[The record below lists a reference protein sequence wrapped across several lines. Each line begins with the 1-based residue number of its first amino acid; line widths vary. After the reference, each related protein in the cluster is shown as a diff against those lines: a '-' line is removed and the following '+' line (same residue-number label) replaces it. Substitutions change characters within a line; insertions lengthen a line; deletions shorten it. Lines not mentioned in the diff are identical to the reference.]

1 MKNVR
6 QTLSKNHTG
15 LKMEAD
21 ALVTTQYTPMVGGVL
36 QGQNHRHIVPM
47 TKTVPLQSLPD
58 QGMFLSTLMVT
69 ARVPKQTVLS
79 SPQE

>member
-1 MKNVR
+1 MQHVTMKNVR

-21 ALVTTQYTPMVGGVL
+21 ALVTTQYTPKVGSVL

-47 TKTVPLQSLPD
+47 TKIVPLQSLPE
-58 QGMFLSTLMVT
+58 
-69 ARVPKQTVLS
+69 K
-79 SPQE
+79 